1 MANAQHNKVKTE
13 AAQSIA
19 RAKARQGEVN
29 AKAQVLKAKSL
40 MAKAAK

>member
-1 MANAQHNKVKTE
+1 MANPQFTKVKAE

-19 RAKARQGEVN
+19 RAKAKQGQVN
-29 AKAQVLKAKSL
+29 AKAQILKAKSL

>member
-1 MANAQHNKVKTE
+1 MANPQYTKVKTE

-29 AKAQVLKAKSL
+29 AKAQVLKAKAA
-40 MAKAAK
+40 MARAAK

>member
-1 MANAQHNKVKTE
+1 MANPQYTKVKAE

-19 RAKARQGEVN
+19 RAKAKQGQVN

-40 MAKAAK
+40 MAKASK

>member
-1 MANAQHNKVKTE
+1 MANPQYNKVKAE
-13 AAQSIA
+13 AAQAIA

-29 AKAQVLKAKSL
+29 AKAQVLKAKQL

>member
-1 MANAQHNKVKTE
+1 MTNPQFNKVKTE
-13 AAQSIA
+13 AAQSLA
-19 RAKARQGEVN
+19 RAKARRGEVN